1 MSWTGAIVGAGDVKN
16 TESGSLNQPPGIR
29 PHEAPAMPGELY
41 IGDNF

>member
-16 TESGSLNQPPGIR
+16 TESGSLNQPGIR